1 MNFEQLLK
9 LLQIEDATEFEY
21 FENFADLIESEGQ
34 IADDALYKLI
44 NECNQDS
51 LLEIIDNYLEEA
63 MDAIPDDS
71 TEIFTLFETI
81 KMALLGL
88 LQSADEEVALVHF
101 CEELLNFRNW
111 YCVESIVHCRN
122 ISDRSLEDMSI
133 RDALTSAR
141 VEKLEGDKYHYDFN
155 DCLDYELEE
164 YIMSYADMAR
174 ASREGEEEE
183 EYFDE
188 GYDDKDYYQ

>member
-34 IADDALYKLI
+34 VADDALYKLI

-51 LLEIIDNYLEEA
+51 LLEIIDNYFEEA

-122 ISDRSLEDMSI
+122 INDRSLEDMSI

-164 YIMSYADMAR
+164 YIMSYADIAR